1 MSLTCLFVAPL
12 ALTALGPTSTS
23 DELGARSIS
32 VLPRGLTSHAAA
44 ELDGWLYVCGG
55 YFGTPHEYC
64 REDQS
69 GSFARLNLRD
79 GATWDQLEDLEPLQ
93 SATLVACEG
102 RLVRVGGM
110 RAVNARD
117 EKPSLRSLAD
127 AAAFDPRERTWA
139 SLPSLPEPR
148 SSHAACALG
157 SRVVV
162 VGGWNLAGSL
172 GRSSQWAEDVL
183 DLDLAAPTP
192 QWRAS
197 SAPFRRRAVAAAA
210 LGKRVY
216 VIGGMEESGEPSAR
230 VDVLDITTGAW
241 SLGPELPETGFGCAA
256 VAVGEQLF
264 ASARSGRVWR
274 LGTDASSW
282 QPHRELASP
291 RYFHQLVAA
300 PGLGFAAVGGIS
312 GARRARWIEWV
323 SLAPQRTPEIEILTL
338 PAPGLARNRQA
349 LFLRDGALH
358 FFGGNQRTGQH
369 AFDDAAFVDE
379 GWKFDLTT
387 LEWSPLPPLPVR
399 RQSLQVAVANDRA
412 WLVVGFA
419 RGAEGTRAFGD
430 MFVYE
435 HEQARWT
442 ALIDAVRPGR
452 TQFALVERDDGLWI
466 FGGLDYVQGREGGA
480 DFHHPVEVLRRSVTA
495 PDGAP
500 FELSDVRMPRAR
512 RAFGHAE
519 LAGKL
524 YFVGGLADGFVS
536 VPECDVFDFATG
548 RWSEIAQPAIERIS
562 PELVALDGALY
573 LAGGSARTGNG
584 ADPLPA
590 ASIERFDPAR
600 GEWTKLLETLPFDPT
615 HLRMF
620 AHRGRLLVVSTHD
633 PVTRTLRL
641 AWIRP

>member
-1 MSLTCLFVAPL
+1 MSLTCLLVAPL
-12 ALTALGPTSTS
+12 AFASTCLARGS
-23 DELGARSIS
+23 DELGVRSIS

-79 GATWDQLEDLEPLQ
+79 GATWEQLEDLEPLQ

-110 RAVNARD
+110 RADNARD

-127 AAAFDPRERTWA
+127 AAVFDPRTRSWA

-148 SSHAACALG
+148 SSHAACVLG
-157 SRVVV
+157 SRVIV
-162 VGGWNLAGSL
+162 VGGWNLGGSL
-172 GRSSQWAEDVL
+172 GRSSQWADSVL
-183 DLDLAAPTP
+183 ELDFADPTRK
-192 QWRAS
+192 WRAT

-210 LGKRVY
+210 LGERVY
-216 VIGGMEESGEPSAR
+216 VVGGMESSGEPSAR
-230 VDVLDITTGAW
+230 VDVLDLATGAW

-274 LGTDASSW
+274 LESDATCW
-282 QPHRELASP
+282 RPHGELASP
-291 RYFHQLVAA
+291 RYFHQLVEA
-300 PGLGFAAVGGIS
+300 PGLGLAAVGGIS

-323 SLAPQRTPEIEILTL
+323 SLTPPRTPDIEVLTL

-358 FFGGNQRTGQH
+358 FFGGNQRTAQH
-369 AFDDAAFVDE
+369 GFDDAAFVDE

-399 RQSLQVAVANDRA
+399 RQSLQVALADDRA
-412 WLVVGFA
+412 WLVGGFA
-419 RGAEGTRAFGD
+419 RGPEGTRTFGD
-430 MFVYE
+430 LFVYE
-435 HEQARWT
+435 PEQARWT
-442 ALIDAVRPGR
+442 ALLDAVRPGR

-466 FGGLDYVQGREGGA
+466 FGGLDYVQDREDGA
-480 DFHHPVEVLRRSVTA
+480 DFRHPVEVLRRSLTA
-495 PDGAP
+495 ADGAP
-500 FELSDVRMPRAR
+500 FEFSDVRMPRAR

-524 YFVGGLADGFVS
+524 YFVGGLADGFASVS
-536 VPECDVFDFATG
+536 ECDVFDFASKT
-548 RWSEIAQPAIERIS
+548 WSEIAPPSIERIS

-573 LAGGSARTGNG
+573 LAGGSARTGNS
-584 ADPLPA
+584 ADPLPN

-600 GEWTKLLETLPFDPT
+600 GEWTKLLEALPFDPT
-615 HLRMF
+615 HVRMF
-620 AHRGRLLVVSTHD
+620 VHRGRLLAVSTHD
-633 PVTRTLRL
+633 PLSRTLRL